1 MSPSAL
7 FTGSFRVQSWH
18 DSFWRWSNGKGSGQ
32 PLNRRFGVIIDIL
45 IALLITAI
53 AIALGVTVHPL
64 LFFLIVLAVVYFFAR
79 HRTRTA
85 GGRY

>member
-1 MSPSAL
+1 M
-7 FTGSFRVQSWH
+7 
-18 DSFWRWSNGKGSGQ
+18 
-32 PLNRRFGVIIDIL
+32 IIDIL

-64 LFFLIVLAVVYFFAR
+64 LFFIVVLAIVWFLAR

-85 GGRY
+85 RY

>member
-1 MSPSAL
+1 M
-7 FTGSFRVQSWH
+7 
-18 DSFWRWSNGKGSGQ
+18 
-32 PLNRRFGVIIDIL
+32 IIDIL